1 MPVKIHNK
9 EYFTVAER
17 LNELNKNVEGNY
29 TLTTDMVYFRD
40 GMVVFKAI
48 LQIGE
53 NTFVGHAM
61 EKESASMI
69 NKTSFVECAETSAI
83 GRALASASYHG
94 SEFCSADELVIA
106 LRQQKPKVST
116 PKVTMEVT
124 PDLKVDVKDNNG
136 DVEYI
141 VSFGK
146 KHNGKKWA
154 DVPED
159 YVTWCAKSSAV
170 DWQREQAQKELNR
183 RSGVPDRP
191 NKMVGGTSEV
201 AYEKENEFDGMP
213 R

>member
-83 GRALASASYHG
+83 GRALASAGYMG
-94 SEFCSADELVIA
+94 TEFASADEVATAI
-106 LRQQKPKVST
+106 QNQGDQPIQKQSNDEFAT
-116 PKVTMEVT
+116 PNQIKYIKSLCQERGIDDSKYSFDEMTKNEASGIIKEVMDTKKVTQ
-124 PDLKVDVKDNNG
+124 PSD
-136 DVEYI
+136 
-141 VSFGK
+141 
-146 KHNGKKWA
+146 
-154 DVPED
+154 
-159 YVTWCAKSSAV
+159 
-170 DWQREQAQKELNR
+170 
-183 RSGVPDRP
+183 
-191 NKMVGGTSEV
+191 
-201 AYEKENEFDGMP
+201 
-213 R
+213 